1 MTIFP
6 VRQYS
11 SHEEVIT
18 DYGPILVPRQLNW
31 KIRVLQFGDPTLSDF
46 ESNHIQTILVPGF
59 GESGESDK
67 KLRINKALAA
77 LFLSVFQEI
86 KSLGLGYPLHSIQ
99 TNSYLFRYNTSYM
112 DLLVDRPEYDSI
124 EGEVWEK
131 RELFAIRDRKKDSFD
146 DLVKGALRKRDMLS
160 EHSFGTAVDIN
171 TLNNTYGKTARC
183 DLPKAI
189 VDTFQKNGFY
199 WGGYYS
205 KNKDFMHFEYM
216 LDHILGSAN
225 VPVAPPEA
233 VPKTPPQNTGPRT
246 TPPPPGKPS
255 APIPAAS
262 VKSLIPGMEFSK
274 DWLERQWQQYQDK
287 KREEEV
293 EEAHDSIQSD
303 SGYFPIGLNLTWHGG
318 IHCRASSDGSVHA
331 MTDGVV
337 VAVRLPDKDPVKLSY
352 GSRNFVLVKHKTP
365 LGNPFW
371 TLYMHLRPVLLKP
384 DDPHMPSVFPWLL
397 KRSLTRVGEGTSNLR
412 KAPDAEQGEVLRELD
427 PGETFD
433 VLDDRTVGAQ
443 KWFFVQTKK
452 DDVTGWV
459 AQTSK
464 FELKSEIPGLE
475 DIKAGKVVK
484 LSAPVKRGDC
494 LGFISPAPA
503 GKDPFLHWEV
513 FSNGVVS
520 DKWIQV
526 KDDDALKN
534 DIVCDAVEFKQI
546 MNKSQA
552 VTFFHPLNKDNI
564 REAYRDPKTAAQ
576 IRSRTFFFKSEW
588 AVIWDTALDR
598 LKNDYD
604 VEDLAPRLQLYNFW
618 KDAEA
623 LGCDLPK
630 GGSVWHY
637 HPTEFIAREY
647 PVPKAVPPENQD
659 STSNDDF
666 DIDWDFIAKREGTRT
681 KVYVP
686 VDKDDNVLGKSG
698 PTIASGFDLGQINQV
713 EFDAYGFS
721 PSIQNK
727 LSKFVGKIGNS
738 AKNFVDAN
746 PCHLTDEEVREVNH
760 KVKPHYAEK
769 AESFYND
776 KLPVN
781 GKRFKSLSREIQT
794 SFVSVYF
801 QYGTAKILRGKL
813 IDEDLVGAVD
823 TLLHF
828 TTKSSPVRKKGTNEV
843 TEVMQYLPRRVYEAR
858 YLQRG
863 IPNPDEATK
872 AQLLIKEQEDVW
884 FAASGEVLNDF

>member
-1 MTIFP
+1 MDKAAVVDLYEAST
-6 VRQYS
+6 VARKLDGWDS
-11 SHEEVIT
+11 KVH
-18 DYGPILVPRQLNW
+18 LL
-31 KIRVLQFGDPTLSDF
+31 GDPLSSTF
-46 ESNHIQTILVPGF
+46 EKDHLTTIKVPGEWVD
-59 GESGESDK
+59 GKQEVSI
-67 KLRINKALAA
+67 RINKALAS
-77 LFLSVFQEI
+77 LFLTVFQAI
-86 KSLGLGYPLHSIQ
+86 QDLKLGYTLKYSGA
-99 TNSYLFRYNTSYM
+99 YAFRYNTAKMKRLNGRSEYADISSGDLRFSYA
-112 DLLVDRPEYDSI
+112 E
-124 EGEVWEK
+124 E
-131 RELFAIRDRKKDSFD
+131 DRKNGRFD
-146 DLVKGALRKRDMLS
+146 DVVKWLDKKNKEHSEPKKSMLS
-160 EHSFGTAVDIN
+160 NHAFGSAID
-171 TLNNTYGKTARC
+171 LNSSTNPMGSGLEFDMPKEIVQVFAKYGF
-183 DLPKAI
+183 D
-189 VDTFQKNGFY
+189 
-199 WGGYYS
+199 WGGYYH
-205 KNKDFMHFEYM
+205 DYMHFEYM

-233 VPKTPPQNTGPRT
+233 APKTPPQNTGPRT

-365 LGNPFW
+365 LGKPFW

-412 KAPDAEQGEVLRELD
+412 KTPDAEQGEVLRELD

-443 KWFFVQTKK
+443 KWFFVQAKK
-452 DDVTGWV
+452 DDSTGWV
-459 AQTSK
+459 ALTSK

-503 GKDPFLHWEV
+503 GKTPFLHWEV
-513 FSNGVVS
+513 FSDGVVS

-534 DIVCDAVEFKQI
+534 DIICDSVQFKQI
-546 MNKSQA
+546 LNRSQV

-588 AVIWDTALDR
+588 AVVWDTALDR

-618 KDAEA
+618 KDAET

-637 HPTEFIAREY
+637 HPTEFMAREF
-647 PVPKAVPPENQD
+647 PVPKAEPAADAQSDGDEIETYWPRD
-659 STSNDDF
+659 SRNLEGQNNFNDLILEASKKYSMDPLLLKSLIAQESAF
-666 DIDWDFIAKREGTRT
+666 NPKAHNNVGYAGLTQIGGAAISEAGLSKGATKKVDGIYNYDMVNDERFIPRKSIFAGALIFTRKRKTIDSLVFSKYLTPLDPKEKEKFYVAAYNAGEGTIQKAFKGSGTDNPTWDDLIEGEEKSYLWEAIPTSWGRQ
-681 KVYVP
+681 
-686 VDKDDNVLGKSG
+686 DK
-698 PTIASGFDLGQINQV
+698 
-713 EFDAYGFS
+713 Y
-721 PSIQNK
+721 
-727 LSKFVGKIGNS
+727 
-738 AKNFVDAN
+738 
-746 PCHLTDEEVREVNH
+746 
-760 KVKPHYAEK
+760 
-769 AESFYND
+769 
-776 KLPVN
+776 
-781 GKRFKSLSREIQT
+781 REIT
-794 SFVSVYF
+794 RYVSD
-801 QYGTAKILRGKL
+801 IL
-813 IDEDLVGAVD
+813 A
-823 TLLHF
+823 
-828 TTKSSPVRKKGTNEV
+828 
-843 TEVMQYLPRRVYEAR
+843 RRY
-858 YLQRG
+858 
-863 IPNPDEATK
+863 K
-872 AQLLIKEQEDVW
+872 
-884 FAASGEVLNDF
+884 